1 MFGWLMIPPDSPHM
15 FSQKNP
21 GDPICWPRLRP
32 RRLRPNA
39 ASTALPALRPHQAG
53 CHGFEAPWTKWSRPA
68 IWGHR
73 NMDFSETLGKKT
85 KSTGENQDDHL
96 PSFLHSHLGLPCS
109 DTATFE
115 IISNPETCKC
125 QSRSRNR
132 CLEMQGIFHG
142 IWTSHRTVTKN
153 SLLKSVETYWSW
165 SLWASFSRKNPSLG
179 LAHAAG
185 GCSARMQTRTR
196 SQLAS
201 AKYCNVTAQ
210 NDCGANLLQKL
221 RCNSA
226 LLYILRKFWECT
238 CICWQLL
245 RSWLQKPLAFA
256 YYKNEKNTSVP
267 TWWVLRL
274 LTTTSPWQVLKSPF
288 IYCFQ
293 ATGKA
298 LRPTAPRWKSLSE
311 ATPEPA
317 HIVRCTG
324 KIILLYIYIL
334 VRLLLPRLSHLP
346 AQIMIQQNSMG

>member
-1 MFGWLMIPPDSPHM
+1 MLVLWTPHVQTQPRLKSSRIPRPANVKAEAETGALRCKVSSMASEHPTGQ
-15 FSQKNP
+15 SQKIVYWN
-21 GDPICWPRLRP
+21 
-32 RRLRPNA
+32 
-39 ASTALPALRPHQAG
+39 
-53 CHGFEAPWTKWSRPA
+53 
-68 IWGHR
+68 
-73 NMDFSETLGKKT
+73 
-85 KSTGENQDDHL
+85 
-96 PSFLHSHLGLPCS
+96 
-109 DTATFE
+109 
-115 IISNPETCKC
+115 
-125 QSRSRNR
+125 
-132 CLEMQGIFHG
+132 
-142 IWTSHRTVTKN
+142 
-153 SLLKSVETYWSW
+153 LLKPIEVDHCGHLFPGT
-165 SLWASFSRKNPSLG
+165 SLG

-324 KIILLYIYIL
+324 KIILLYIYIYI
-334 VRLLLPRLSHLP
+334 S
-346 AQIMIQQNSMG
+346 

>member
-1 MFGWLMIPPDSPHM
+1 MIDDSPRFPHM
-15 FSQKNP
+15 FSQKKSWRP
-21 GDPICWPRLRP
+21 HLLTSPKAEKTASKCCKHCPASASTTSGRLPWIWSALDEMEPSRHLRP
-32 RRLRPNA
+32 
-39 ASTALPALRPHQAG
+39 QE
-53 CHGFEAPWTKWSRPA
+53 HGFLWNFGE
-68 IWGHR
+68 
-73 NMDFSETLGKKT
+73 KT

-324 KIILLYIYIL
+324 KIILLYIYIYIL

>member
-1 MFGWLMIPPDSPHM
+1 MAILIFHRTPIKFGLPPCLDDWWFPQIPPICFPK
-15 FSQKNP
+15 KNP

-256 YYKNEKNTSVP
+256 YYKNEKIHLFRPDGCFGFSQP
-267 TWWVLRL
+267 PVLDKSWSHRL
-274 LTTTSPWQVLKSPF
+274 STASRQQAKRWDQRHLDEKVFQKQHLNLRTLCAAQEKL
-288 IYCFQ
+288 YCC
-293 ATGKA
+293 
-298 LRPTAPRWKSLSE
+298 
-311 ATPEPA
+311 
-317 HIVRCTG
+317 I
-324 KIILLYIYIL
+324 YIYI
-334 VRLLLPRLSHLP
+334 S
-346 AQIMIQQNSMG
+346 